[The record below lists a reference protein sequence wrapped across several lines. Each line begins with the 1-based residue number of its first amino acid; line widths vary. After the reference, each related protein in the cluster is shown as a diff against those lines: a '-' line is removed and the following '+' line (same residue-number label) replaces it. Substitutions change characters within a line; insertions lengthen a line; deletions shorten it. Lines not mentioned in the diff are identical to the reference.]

1 MFDDL
6 RRGFTEDFQRIKK
19 FEMVLPKKKTPQKV
33 RDFAF
38 LAFVTFKMT
47 SKIKVDLI
55 HPTSFGWGSGAAF

>member
-19 FEMVLPKKKTPQKV
+19 FEMVLPKKTPQKV

-38 LAFVTFKMT
+38 LAFGTFKMT

-55 HPTSFGWGSGAAF
+55 RPTSFGWGSGAAF